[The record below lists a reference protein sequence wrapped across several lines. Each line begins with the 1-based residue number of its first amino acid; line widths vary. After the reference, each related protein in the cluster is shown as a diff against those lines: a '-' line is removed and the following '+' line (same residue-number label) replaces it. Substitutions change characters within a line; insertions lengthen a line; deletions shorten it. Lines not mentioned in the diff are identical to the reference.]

1 MIDDTL
7 RQRIEAQAWYH
18 EFDFGDGIVTKPT
31 GPGKRLWDA
40 TETFLDKIDF
50 EGKRVLDI
58 GCWDGYW
65 SFYAER
71 RGAASVLATD
81 LNSQRWVQAEEGLRP
96 AGPSENEGFQ
106 IAHEVFQSKVEYM
119 GDVSVYD
126 LGRLQRTFDIVLF
139 LGVYYHLTH
148 AFYAF
153 TQVRHAVAPGGVAV
167 FEGGAVADDAR
178 SFTEF
183 YYGTDGEEPY
193 RQADTSNWFM
203 PSLRGLKDMVRSNY
217 FSVEDELFLP
227 DPVPRPSRKERWK
240 KRVQRNIARLC
251 GIPIAQPLRYGRM
264 LLRARAEQE
273 ADSNHFYEPQFGLSR
288 YDPRFG

>member
-1 MIDDTL
+1 MIDDAL

-81 LNSQRWVQAEEGLRP
+81 LNSQRWVQTEDGLRP
-96 AGPSENEGFQ
+96 AGPSENEGFK
-106 IAHEVFQSKVEYM
+106 IAREVYQSNVEYM

-183 YYGTDGEEPY
+183 YYGPDGGEPY

-203 PSLRGLKDMVRSNY
+203 PSRRGLKDMVRSNY

-227 DPVPRPSRKERWK
+227 DPVPHPSRKERWK

-251 GIPIAQPLRYGRM
+251 GIPIAQPPRYGRM
-264 LLRARAEQE
+264 LLRARATEE
-273 ADSNHFYEPQFGLSR
+273 TDSNHFYEPQFGLSR